1 MGVGGTQKRTGGGGT
16 HRGTD
21 VGIGEGLRNAS
32 GATKGGGIK
41 IIDEG
46 VSDKKNDDMKL
57 QVQIL
62 IEAEEDPERKALF
75 REYLAKAKNMMHSVL
90 KKFWMILSII
100 NFLSCSFSRQIN
112 I

>member
-1 MGVGGTQKRTGGGGT
+1 MGTQKRTGGGGT

-57 QVQIL
+57 RVQIL

-75 REYLAKAKNMMHSVL
+75 REYLAKAKKHDAFSFEKNLDDLIHN
-90 KKFWMILSII
+90 KF
-100 NFLSCSFSRQIN
+100 SFM
-112 I
+112 

>member
-1 MGVGGTQKRTGGGGT
+1 M
-16 HRGTD
+16 
-21 VGIGEGLRNAS
+21 GIGEGLRNAS

-75 REYLAKAKNMMHSVL
+75 REYLAKAKKHDAFSFEKILDDLIHN
-90 KKFWMILSII
+90 KF
-100 NFLSCSFSRQIN
+100 SFM
-112 I
+112 

>member
-1 MGVGGTQKRTGGGGT
+1 MGWGGGDTETHRGGET

-75 REYLAKAKNMMHSVL
+75 REYLAKAKKHDAFSFEKILDDLIHN
-90 KKFWMILSII
+90 KF
-100 NFLSCSFSRQIN
+100 SFM
-112 I
+112 